1 VILIVSSRVDPTAVR
16 VADELSRRGAS
27 FFWFDTKDFPSSAE
41 ITVRYSTS
49 GATRATL
56 RQGDEF
62 LDFASVGVVWY
73 RRPGFPVPHV
83 EVTDAKMREGI
94 IEECLTFLTDLWQ
107 SLDCAWVP
115 APFATIR
122 RAEPKGFQLK
132 TAGALGFTLPE
143 TVISNNPD
151 ELLNLYREQAGQLIS
166 KRVASRPLRTWNT
179 EVRYAEPV
187 GARDIGYAAAL
198 RLCPVILQAY
208 IPKSVELRIT
218 VVGKSVFAAEIH
230 SQETNRTRHDWRRY
244 DLETTRHEPHQLPDA
259 VAGQCVRLVEELG
272 LCYGAIDMVLTPDGR
287 YVFLEIN
294 PNGQYLWVEDLARL
308 PITPAICDL
317 LISRDAERSWAP

>member
-1 VILIVSSRVDPTAVR
+1 MILIVSGRADATAVR
-16 VADELSRRGAS
+16 VADGLSRRNVPY
-27 FFWFDTKDFPSSAE
+27 FWFDAKDFPASAE
-41 ITVRYSTS
+41 ITVRFSQS
-49 GATRATL
+49 GAPRTTL
-56 RQGDEF
+56 RVGDEF

-73 RRPGFPVPHV
+73 RRPGLPEPHA
-83 EVTDAKMREGI
+83 EVTDARMRGGI
-94 IEECLTFLTDLWQ
+94 TEECLSFLEDLWQ

-115 APFATIR
+115 GPLATMR
-122 RAEPKGFQLK
+122 RAERKGFQLK
-132 TAGALGFTLPE
+132 TARALGLALPE
-143 TVISNNPD
+143 TVITNNPD
-151 ELLNLYREQAGQLIS
+151 ELLNLYREHSGQLIS
-166 KRVASRPLRTWNT
+166 KRVASRPLRGWDR

-208 IPKSVELRIT
+208 VPKSVELRVT
-218 VVGKSVFAAEIH
+218 VVGTSVFAAEIH

-272 LCYGAIDMVLTPDGR
+272 LCYGAIDLVLTPDGR

-294 PNGQYLWVEDLARL
+294 PNGQYLWIEDLARL
-308 PITPAICDL
+308 PITEAICDL
-317 LISRDAERSWAP
+317 LISRDAESS